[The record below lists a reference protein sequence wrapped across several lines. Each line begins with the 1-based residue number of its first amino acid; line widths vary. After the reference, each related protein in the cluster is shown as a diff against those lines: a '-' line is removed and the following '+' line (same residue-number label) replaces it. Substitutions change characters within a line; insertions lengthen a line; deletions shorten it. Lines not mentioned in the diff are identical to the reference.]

1 MALVRGW
8 PKRGDGDK
16 TITDGQLRMT
26 VADRKKKVKEKRQKK
41 RKRPK
46 DTLSIPNMGGLS

>member
-8 PKRGDGDK
+8 PERGDGNK
-16 TITDGQLRMT
+16 TIADGQLRMT

-41 RKRPK
+41 ERGLR
-46 DTLSIPNMGGLS
+46 IP